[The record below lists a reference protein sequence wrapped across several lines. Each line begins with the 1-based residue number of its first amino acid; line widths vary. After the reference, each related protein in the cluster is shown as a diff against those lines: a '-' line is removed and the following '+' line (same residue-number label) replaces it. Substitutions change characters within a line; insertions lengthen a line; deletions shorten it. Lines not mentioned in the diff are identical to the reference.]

1 MPNFVRFAAKVGTWL
16 TFAENMKFRVTHDGV
31 ARTYAALRHTAWH
44 LLQMAK
50 THNEGSLLTLQAVAV
65 FNAFTFEAYLNHVGA
80 EEIEFWNEIDRISY
94 VKKLRIIQSQLKMAI
109 DNGKPP
115 FQVIQEVF
123 DLRNILADGRTQT
136 INESYET
143 DTEPVHRMTW
153 NILEWEKLTPDKV
166 ELYSKSVDEAIML
179 INAARATP
187 DEMIWDKGIRG
198 RTVEVIK

>member
-1 MPNFVRFAAKVGTWL
+1 
-16 TFAENMKFRVTHDGV
+16 MKFRVTHDGV